1 MSKDIRSVVKEYHT
15 FYEVS
20 PYYLLAR
27 EGHGSSVAT
36 TRRVHAGYDV
46 DVYGVNARNE
56 IAPPGPDPD
65 YALGCR
71 ELEKVAEDVSNGRGD
86 CCSVEVMSFPSTAVI
101 NTRDHAR
108 VEATI
113 RIRIAHLG
121 NLGEPAGLPEQSAL
135 EQLEKQ
141 LKALGIARR

>member
-1 MSKDIRSVVKEYHT
+1 MSKDIRSLVKEYHT

-20 PYYLLAR
+20 PYYILAR

-36 TRRVHAGYDV
+36 TRRVHTGFDV
-46 DVYGVNARNE
+46 DIYGVNTRNE
-56 IAPPGPDPD
+56 LTPPGPDPD
-65 YALGCR
+65 YALGCC
-71 ELEKVAEDVSNGRGD
+71 ELKTVAEAVRNGRGD
-86 CCSVEVMSFPSTAVI
+86 CSVEVVSFPSTAVI

-121 NLGEPAGLPEQSAL
+121 NLGEPAGLPEQCAV
-135 EQLEKQ
+135 EELEKQ
-141 LKALGIARR
+141 LKALGITRR